1 MLRLTTRMHL
11 IHLRSHSLS
20 FPIASL
26 PSARDPNEFREHTQH
41 GKLLI
46 INIDVSSKLTFVT
59 AVENS
64 TQLGVIYTAGNQQS
78 DTLVN
83 TPHLWKNNETCNPRG
98 G

>member
-26 PSARDPNEFREHTQH
+26 PSARDPNEFRKHTQH

-83 TPHLWKNNETCNPRG
+83 TPHLWKK
-98 G
+98 